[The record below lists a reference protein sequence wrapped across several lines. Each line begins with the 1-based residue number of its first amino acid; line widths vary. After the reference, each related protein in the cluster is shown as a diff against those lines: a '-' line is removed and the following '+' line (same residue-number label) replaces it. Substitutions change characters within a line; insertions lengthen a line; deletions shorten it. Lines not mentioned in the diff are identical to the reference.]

1 MNLLQEH
8 PIDGFYI
15 NTLKTYMKGFIVG
28 GNRGQIMIFDKTEN
42 PGIPYQ
48 RVAVLPVPLQDKQS
62 AEKNPK
68 QKQIEVMM
76 KHLSTMNVK
85 CMDLN
90 KLEDNLIFSTDKN
103 QLFKIKVNL
112 ERPTEGTEYDYLVTN
127 FHSGGINGID
137 LCIRKSI
144 VATCGTD
151 KTVKIWSYN
160 DEHAF
165 KLEFSQEFV
174 DDKQNSVKGG
184 QQEPDEP
191 LSVAFHPSG
200 FQLVVGFNEKIRM
213 MNLFQDSLKEYK
225 AIQIKTCRDIQFSN
239 GGQLFACQNGSFI
252 NVFKFFTAENPAHYV
267 FKAHTGPVRR
277 ISWLDDDSGFISCGW
292 DQTVYLWKLALAKNK
307 EDNEKSSGI
316 DDKTKKLSNPVW
328 EYRLKNVDFTCVKTY
343 REIGQENPS
352 FYITGSDKSLR
363 EFSGPENAIKER
375 YRLEQQQALS
385 DLAIMRK
392 RQAIFVGLNESSK
405 PGSI

>member
-1 MNLLQEH
+1 
-8 PIDGFYI
+8 
-15 NTLKTYMKGFIVG
+15 
-28 GNRGQIMIFDKTEN
+28 
-42 PGIPYQ
+42 
-48 RVAVLPVPLQDKQS
+48 
-62 AEKNPK
+62 
-68 QKQIEVMM
+68 MM
-76 KHLSTMNVK
+76 KHLGTMNVR

-103 QLFKIKVNL
+103 QLFKVKVNL

-160 DEHAF
+160 DEHVF

-174 DDKQNSVKGG
+174 DDKQNTVKGG

-239 GGQLFACQNGSFI
+239 GGQLFAC
-252 NVFKFFTAENPAHYV
+252 
-267 FKAHTGPVRR
+267 
-277 ISWLDDDSGFISCGW
+277 
-292 DQTVYLWKLALAKNK
+292 
-307 EDNEKSSGI
+307 
-316 DDKTKKLSNPVW
+316 
-328 EYRLKNVDFTCVKTY
+328 
-343 REIGQENPS
+343 
-352 FYITGSDKSLR
+352 
-363 EFSGPENAIKER
+363 
-375 YRLEQQQALS
+375 
-385 DLAIMRK
+385 
-392 RQAIFVGLNESSK
+392 
-405 PGSI
+405 